1 MPNKL
6 QAYAEQ
12 AERTARQITGSH
24 LAWTAFLTTA
34 ARLYKYPYNEQLMIY
49 MQRPEATAC
58 AEYDF
63 WNEKMGRYVRRGSTG
78 IALIDATGYKP
89 RLKYVFDV
97 SDTGGKENAR
107 RVNLWELKD
116 AHTDSVSAMLER
128 NYSVSGKNGLAE
140 QFESVASQLAA
151 EYWRDHSRDILGI
164 VADSYL
170 EEYDDYNIEV
180 AFKNAAAVSITYSL
194 MSRCGMRPEDHFEH
208 EDFFSIFDFNTPRTV
223 AALGTAVSEINEQ
236 VLRQIEVTI
245 RNYEREHSAERT
257 AEHGEQ
263 PDLHD
268 ERRLHDS
275 RPEDRG
281 AGAAPRQVRA
291 DAPEVPE
298 GASPHPL
305 EPDDLGGDT
314 VPAPAGDRA
323 GGAESSGADDA
334 GAGGGS
340 GGDGKPESPR
350 PDEMGGPDEHLQGAG
365 RGDYSG
371 RADLRITEHP
381 ARGGQL
387 SFFPTEAEQI
397 TAIEEAESAQAS
409 FAFSVSQE
417 QLDHVLRLGGNAD
430 DTRMVISAA
439 FQKQKSVED
448 VAALLQS
455 TFHGGNGFKT
465 PEGELSAWYAVDGIH
480 IAPGRS
486 AEYVRSAQVIAWQD
500 AAAHISQLM
509 DSGAYASN
517 VELAEA
523 GQHERMQLAQAL
535 WYLKHDLSDEAREQG
550 NLSCMDT
557 LRGGGFPDETARLAE
572 QLTNTDFRETL
583 SGEFA

>member
-128 NYSVSGKNGLAE
+128 NYGVSGKNGLAE

-194 MSRCGMRPEDHFEH
+194 MSRCGMQPEDHFEH

-268 ERRLHDS
+268 ERRLPDS

-281 AGAAPRQVRA
+281 AEQPLGKYGRMRQKYLK
-291 DAPEVPE
+291 E
-298 GASPHPL
+298 H
-305 EPDDLGGDT
+305 
-314 VPAPAGDRA
+314 
-323 GGAESSGADDA
+323 
-334 GAGGGS
+334 
-340 GGDGKPESPR
+340 R
-350 PDEMGGPDEHLQGAG
+350 PILWNQMIL
-365 RGDYSG
+365 
-371 RADLRITEHP
+371 
-381 ARGGQL
+381 
-387 SFFPTEAEQI
+387 
-397 TAIEEAESAQAS
+397 EEALFPHLLEIEQAAQS
-409 FAFSVSQE
+409 RLE
-417 QLDHVLRLGGNAD
+417 Q
-430 DTRMVISAA
+430 MM
-439 FQKQKSVED
+439 
-448 VAALLQS
+448 
-455 TFHGGNGFKT
+455 
-465 PEGELSAWYAVDGIH
+465 PELA
-480 IAPGRS
+480 
-486 AEYVRSAQVIAWQD
+486 
-500 AAAHISQLM
+500 
-509 DSGAYASN
+509 
-517 VELAEA
+517 AEA
-523 GQHERMQLAQAL
+523 GATEALKARDPMKWVGLMNTCKAQA
-535 WYLKHDLSDEAREQG
+535 EEVI
-550 NLSCMDT
+550 
-557 LRGGGFPDETARLAE
+557 LAE
-572 QLTNTDFRETL
+572 LIY
-583 SGEFA
+583 A

>member
-63 WNEKMGRYVRRGSTG
+63 WNAKMGRYVRRGSTG

-116 AHTDSVSAMLER
+116 AHTDSVSTMLER
-128 NYSVSGKNGLAE
+128 NYGVSGKNGLAE
-140 QFESVASQLAA
+140 QFENVASQLAA

-180 AFKNAAAVSITYSL
+180 AFKNAAVVSITYSL
-194 MSRCGMRPEDHFEH
+194 MSRCGMQPEDHFEH

-263 PDLHD
+263 PDLHE
-268 ERRLHDS
+268 ERRLPDS
-275 RPEDRG
+275 RLENRS
-281 AGAAPRQVRA
+281 AGAAPRQVRT

-298 GASPHPL
+298 GASSHSL
-305 EPDDLGGDT
+305 EPDALGGNP

-323 GGAESSGADDA
+323 GGAEPLRADDA
-334 GAGGGS
+334 KAGVGGRS
-340 GGDGKPESPR
+340 DGSAESLR
-350 PDEMGGPDEHLQGAG
+350 LNEMGGPDEHLQGAG
-365 RGDYSG
+365 RGSDSRG
-371 RADLRITEHP
+371 ADLRITEHP

-397 TAIEEAESAQAS
+397 TAIEEAESAQTP
-409 FAFSVSQE
+409 FAFSVSQA
-417 QLDHVLRLGGNAD
+417 QLDHVLRLGGNED
-430 DTRMVISAA
+430 DTRMVIAAA
-439 FQKQKSVED
+439 FQKQKSAED
-448 VAALLQS
+448 IAALLQN

-465 PEGELSAWYAVDGIH
+465 PEGELSAWYAADGIH

-486 AEYVRSAQVIAWQD
+486 AEYVRTAQVIAWQD
-500 AAAHISQLM
+500 AAARIS
-509 DSGAYASN
+509 
-517 VELAEA
+517 
-523 GQHERMQLAQAL
+523 
-535 WYLKHDLSDEAREQG
+535 
-550 NLSCMDT
+550 
-557 LRGGGFPDETARLAE
+557 
-572 QLTNTDFRETL
+572 
-583 SGEFA
+583 

>member
-128 NYSVSGKNGLAE
+128 NYGVSGKNGLAE

-194 MSRCGMRPEDHFEH
+194 MSRCGMQPEDHFEH

-263 PDLHD
+263 PDLHE

-281 AGAAPRQVRA
+281 AGAATRQVRT

-298 GASPHPL
+298 GASSHSL
-305 EPDDLGGDT
+305 EPDDLGGSP

-323 GGAESSGADDA
+323 GSAEPLRADDA
-334 GAGGGS
+334 GACGGGRS
-340 GGDGKPESPR
+340 DGSAESQR
-350 PDEMGGPDEHLQGAG
+350 SHEMGGPDEHLQGAG
-365 RGDYSG
+365 GGSDSRG
-371 RADLRITEHP
+371 ADLRITEHP

-397 TAIEEAESAQAS
+397 TAIEEAESAQAP
-409 FAFSVSQE
+409 FAFSVSQA
-417 QLDHVLRLGGNAD
+417 QLDHVLRLGGNSD
-430 DTRMVISAA
+430 NTRMVIAAA
-439 FQKQKSVED
+439 FQKQKSTED
-448 VAALLQS
+448 IAALLQS

-465 PEGELSAWYAVDGIH
+465 PDRKSV
-480 IAPGRS
+480 
-486 AEYVRSAQVIAWQD
+486 V
-500 AAAHISQLM
+500 
-509 DSGAYASN
+509 
-517 VELAEA
+517 
-523 GQHERMQLAQAL
+523 
-535 WYLKHDLSDEAREQG
+535 
-550 NLSCMDT
+550 
-557 LRGGGFPDETARLAE
+557 
-572 QLTNTDFRETL
+572 
-583 SGEFA
+583 